1 MKYILIALLMCQA
14 MMANARIGLA
24 PASAATYP
32 SNKISFNYPATPLPY
47 NNYKNDVDA
56 AGVGAYVLGAIGAGL
71 MFYPVGVFIAGGQP
85 NWLISLAGVGVVG
98 LAIPLTIISN
108 NHEKES
114 WAATDYKPKQTELKL
129 VANNQGIGLALGF

>member
-1 MKYILIALLMCQA
+1 MKYFLIALLMCQA
-14 MMANARIGLA
+14 IMANARIGLA
-24 PASAATYP
+24 PASTAAYP
-32 SNKISFNYPATPLPY
+32 SDKISFNYPAPPPPY
-47 NNYKNDVDA
+47 NNYRNDVDA

-114 WAATDYKPKQTELKL
+114 WSATNYKPKQTELKL
-129 VANNQGIGLALGF
+129 VANNQGVGLALGF